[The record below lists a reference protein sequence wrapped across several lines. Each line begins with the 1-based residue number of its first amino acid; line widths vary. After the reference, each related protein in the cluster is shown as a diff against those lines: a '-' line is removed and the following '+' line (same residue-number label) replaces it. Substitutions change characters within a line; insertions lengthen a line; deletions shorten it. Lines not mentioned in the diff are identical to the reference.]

1 MSDAKRPGSRDIS
14 DLKQR
19 LGLKKTGPTPA
30 ADAGGGAPAPSGR
43 TSAIP
48 TAPRQTGGVV
58 PPPGLNLPPPPNM
71 APPSQPMPV
80 IPNAADDPF
89 GAMNAMAVQQTM
101 QRAPEMII
109 VNDGKPV
116 ENVGQQSRGM
126 VIAKIAVP
134 AVVALFVGIAVGKR
148 SQAANSFNEGL
159 AGSKEILGN
168 TSDRSKAA
176 PSSVAGLK
184 RVLSEIDSA
193 LEPRV
198 ATNFGYSAE
207 ADKALET
214 LIGKLDLKS
223 DAVFGKIKANSIPD
237 VVAAEIV
244 NFYAGVAELKTMV
257 DLHTRAAKYDAM
269 AFKKAKDKEA
279 AAQAKEGD
287 NAYLAGQIKYGV
299 LLVGP
304 SESTPGAE
312 FGAKIVEIGPPYC
325 GTAPNPASSGRCP
338 DGETPSAFAYR
349 AEPGGGWTKGT
360 PAAPGE
366 TVGLNQLLL
375 TQQGGVRDSLIQG
388 ADGVASE
395 VYYKRRMRAI
405 YERIHGKPDD
415 RGGSVGGLLDQA
427 NKLETKLAAEA
438 SKGTQFTFFL

>member
-1 MSDAKRPGSRDIS
+1 V
-14 DLKQR
+14 
-19 LGLKKTGPTPA
+19 
-30 ADAGGGAPAPSGR
+30 PSQ
-43 TSAIP
+43 A
-48 TAPRQTGGVV
+48 RQTGGVV

-116 ENVGQQSRGM
+116 ENVGQQSKGM
-126 VIAKIAVP
+126 VIAKIAGP
-134 AVVALFVGIAVGKR
+134 AIVALLIGIAVGKR

-168 TSDRSKAA
+168 TSDRTKAA

-184 RVLSEIDSA
+184 RVLSEIDST
-193 LEPRV
+193 LEPRSV
-198 ATNFGYSAE
+198 SGFAFSAE

-223 DAVFGKIKANSIPD
+223 DAVFGKIKANAIPD

-257 DLHTRAAKYDAM
+257 DMHTRAAKYDAM

-279 AAQAKEGD
+279 AATAKEGD

-299 LLVGP
+299 LVVGP
-304 SESTPGAE
+304 SEGDPNADL
-312 FGAKIVEIGPPYC
+312 GAKIVEIGPPYC
-325 GTAPNPASSGRCP
+325 GQAPNPASSGRCP
-338 DGETPSAFAYR
+338 DGETPTAFAYR
-349 AEPGGGWTKGT
+349 AEPGGGWTKGV
-360 PAAPGE
+360 PAARGE
-366 TVGLNQLLL
+366 AIPVNQLIL

-415 RGGSVGGLLDQA
+415 RGGSIGGLLDQA
-427 NKLETKLAAEA
+427 NKLEQKLAAEA
-438 SKGTQFTFFL
+438 GKGEQFSFFL